1 MDTCKLNIPI
11 RSLFKMYN
19 MLVTEPAECYNAVF
33 NCYNLFNYNNF
44 SAMCNNCN
52 QCIDACPVN
61 LNIPKLLQTTI

>member
-1 MDTCKLNIPI
+1 
-11 RSLFKMYN
+11 MYN
-19 MLVTEPAECYNAVF
+19 MLVTEPAEYYNTIF
-33 NCYNLFNYNNF
+33 NCYNLLNYNNF